1 MTASADM
8 SGSLNQLRRAELTAT
23 CRLAVSPYLWQS
35 SHVAPI
41 RCSARISGLSPGNF
55 AHRQAS
61 QADLCAPE
69 RVATAFN
76 AHRLSWVPAA

>member
-23 CRLAVSPYLWQS
+23 CRLAVSAYLWQS

-41 RCSARISGLSPGNF
+41 GRSARISGLSLGNF
-55 AHRQAS
+55 VSRQAP
-61 QADLCAPE
+61 QTDLCAPE
-69 RVATAFN
+69 RAATAYN
-76 AHRLSWVPAA
+76 AHRLGWAPAA